1 MSSVKNL
8 TASEKI
14 QNAMIECIKEKIRL
28 EDLTVAELS
37 KRAGVGKSTFYRHYK
52 DIYDVYE
59 QLIDGFM
66 ERCESLI
73 MKVFFEKSLTV
84 KEAVW
89 IFMKS
94 GTKRDNELFYARDV
108 ILINHSIENEN
119 AKVIDMLYDKA
130 YDIVVKISKRI
141 GADDEAAHFGAAF
154 FLNGNI
160 VPIMSNLHLNGKLNL
175 KTVLITFDLFEME
188 VEAWKN
194 QKQLNF

>member
-59 QLIDGFM
+59 QLIDGFK

-73 MKVFFEKSLTV
+73 MRVFFEKSLTI

-194 QKQLNF
+194 QKQLEF

>member
-1 MSSVKNL
+1 MKEL
-8 TASEKI
+8 TAAEKI
-14 QNAMIECIKEKIRL
+14 QQALVECLKEKMAI
-28 EDLTVAELS
+28 ESITISYITE
-37 KRAGVGKSTFYRHYK
+37 KAGVGKSTFYRNYK

-73 MKVFFEKSLTV
+73 MRVFFEKSLTV

-94 GTKRDNELFYARDV
+94 GAKRDNELFYARDA

-130 YDIVVKISKRI
+130 YDIVVKVSKRI
-141 GADDEAAHFGAAF
+141 GADDEAAHFGATF

-160 VPIMSNLHLNGKLNL
+160 VPIMSNLHINGKLNL

-194 QKQLNF
+194 QKQMKF

>member
-194 QKQLNF
+194 QNQLEF

>member
-1 MSSVKNL
+1 
-8 TASEKI
+8 
-14 QNAMIECIKEKIRL
+14 
-28 EDLTVAELS
+28 
-37 KRAGVGKSTFYRHYK
+37 
-52 DIYDVYE
+52 
-59 QLIDGFM
+59 M

-94 GTKRDNELFYARDV
+94 GFKKDNELFYARDA

-119 AKVIDMLYDKA
+119 ARVINMLYKKA
-130 YDIVVKISKRI
+130 YDIVIKVSKRI
-141 GADDEAAHFGAAF
+141 GADDEAAAFGASF

-160 VPIMSNLHLNGKLNL
+160 IPILMALHTNEKLSL
-175 KTVLITFDLFEME
+175 DTLLITMDVFDME

>member
-1 MSSVKNL
+1 MEMKANL
-8 TASEKI
+8 TAKKKI
-14 QNAMIECIKEKIRL
+14 EEALIECLKEKIKL
-28 EDLTVAELS
+28 DDLTVAELS

-73 MKVFFEKSLTV
+73 MKIFFEKALTI

-94 GTKRDNELFYARDV
+94 GTKRDNELFYARDA

-141 GADDEAAHFGAAF
+141 GADDEAAHFGATF

-160 VPIMSNLHLNGKLNL
+160 VPIMSNLHINGKLNL

-194 QKQLNF
+194 QKQMKF

>member
-1 MSSVKNL
+1 MEKKTNL
-8 TASEKI
+8 TAKEKI
-14 QNAMIECIKEKIRL
+14 EEALIECLKEKIRL
-28 EDLTVAELS
+28 DDLTVAELS

-73 MKVFFEKSLTV
+73 MKIFFEKSLTV

-94 GTKRDNELFYARDV
+94 GAKRDNELFYARDA
-108 ILINHSIENEN
+108 ILIKHSIENEN
-119 AKVIDMLYDKA
+119 AKVIDMLYDKS
-130 YDIVVKISKRI
+130 YDIVVKVSKRI
-141 GADDEAAHFGAAF
+141 GADDEAAHFGATF

-175 KTVLITFDLFEME
+175 KTGLITFDLFEME

-194 QKQLNF
+194 QKQMKF

>member
-1 MSSVKNL
+1 MKEL
-8 TASEKI
+8 TAAEKI
-14 QNAMIECIKEKIRL
+14 QQALVECLKEKMAI
-28 EDLTVAELS
+28 ESITISYITE
-37 KRAGVGKSTFYRHYK
+37 KAGVGKSTFYRHYK

-73 MKVFFEKSLTV
+73 MKIFFEKTLTV

-94 GTKRDNELFYARDV
+94 GAKRDNELFYARDA

-130 YDIVVKISKRI
+130 YDIVVKVSKRI
-141 GADDEAAHFGAAF
+141 GADDEAAHFGATF

-160 VPIMSNLHLNGKLNL
+160 VPIMSNLHINGKLNL

-194 QKQLNF
+194 QKQLEF

>member
-1 MSSVKNL
+1 MKEL
-8 TASEKI
+8 TAAEKI
-14 QNAMIECIKEKIRL
+14 QQALVECLKEKMAI
-28 EDLTVAELS
+28 ESITISYITE
-37 KRAGVGKSTFYRHYK
+37 KAGVGKSTFYRNYK

-59 QLIDGFM
+59 HLVDGFM

-73 MKVFFEKSLTV
+73 MRVFFEKSLTV

-89 IFMKS
+89 IFMKG

-130 YDIVVKISKRI
+130 YDIVVKVSKRI
-141 GADDEAAHFGAAF
+141 GADDEAAHFGATF

-160 VPIMSNLHLNGKLNL
+160 VPIMSNLHINGKLNL

-194 QKQLNF
+194 QKQMKF

>member
-1 MSSVKNL
+1 
-8 TASEKI
+8 
-14 QNAMIECIKEKIRL
+14 MIECIKEKIRL
-28 EDLTVAELS
+28 EDLTVSELT
-37 KRAGVGKSTFYRHYK
+37 KRAGVGKSTFYRHFK

>member
-1 MSSVKNL
+1 MEKKTNL
-8 TASEKI
+8 TA
-14 QNAMIECIKEKIRL
+14 KEKIEEAL
-28 EDLTVAELS
+28 IECLKEKIKLDDLTVAELS

-59 QLIDGFM
+59 QLVDGFM

-73 MKVFFEKSLTV
+73 MKIFFEKSLTF
-84 KEAVW
+84 KEAAW

-94 GTKRDNELFYARDV
+94 GVKRDNELFYARDA

-130 YDIVVKISKRI
+130 YDIVVKISKQI
-141 GADDEAAHFGAAF
+141 GADDEAAHFGATF

-160 VPIMSNLHLNGKLNL
+160 VPIMSNLHVNEKLSL

-194 QKQLNF
+194 QKQLKF

>member
-14 QNAMIECIKEKIRL
+14 QNALVECLKEKTKL
-28 EDLTVAELS
+28 DDLTVAELS

-66 ERCESLI
+66 ERCEKLI
-73 MKVFFEKSLTV
+73 MRVFFEKSITV
-84 KEAVW
+84 KEVVW

-141 GADDEAAHFGAAF
+141 GADDEAAAFGASF

-160 VPIMSNLHLNGKLNL
+160 IPILMALHTNEKLSL
-175 KTVLITFDLFEME
+175 DTLLITMDVFDME

-194 QKQLNF
+194 QKQLEF

>member
-1 MSSVKNL
+1 MKEL
-8 TASEKI
+8 TAAEKI
-14 QNAMIECIKEKIRL
+14 QQALVECLKEKTAI
-28 EDLTVAELS
+28 ESITISYITE
-37 KRAGVGKSTFYRHYK
+37 KAGVGKSTFYRHYK

-73 MKVFFEKSLTV
+73 MRVFFEKSLTV

-89 IFMKS
+89 IFMKG

-119 AKVIDMLYDKA
+119 AKIIDMLYNKA
-130 YDIVVKISKRI
+130 YDIFVKISKRI
-141 GADDEAAHFGAAF
+141 GADDEAAHFGATF

-194 QKQLNF
+194 QKQLEF

>member
-1 MSSVKNL
+1 MKEL
-8 TASEKI
+8 TAAEKI
-14 QNAMIECIKEKIRL
+14 QQALVECLKEKTAI
-28 EDLTVAELS
+28 ESITISYITE
-37 KRAGVGKSTFYRHYK
+37 KAGVGKSTFYRHYK

-73 MKVFFEKSLTV
+73 MRIFFEKTLTI

-94 GTKRDNELFYARDV
+94 GTKRDNELFYARDA

-130 YDIVVKISKRI
+130 YDIVVKVSKRI
-141 GADDEAAHFGAAF
+141 GADDEAAHFGATF

-160 VPIMSNLHLNGKLNL
+160 VPIMSNLHINGKLNL

-194 QKQLNF
+194 QKQLEF

>member
-73 MKVFFEKSLTV
+73 MRVFFEKSLTI

-160 VPIMSNLHLNGKLNL
+160 VPIISNLHLNGKLNL
-175 KTVLITFDLFEME
+175 KTILITFDLFEME

-194 QKQLNF
+194 QKQLEF